1 MPIPKR
7 ICVYCGSSPGASP
20 TYAAA
25 ARAFGELLAAR
36 GIGLVYGGGRVG
48 IMGEV
53 ADAVLANGGEVI
65 GVIPGFLTGREIDH
79 RGLTELHVVDTM
91 HTRKAKMAALAD
103 AFVAL
108 PGGVGT
114 MEELFEVW
122 TWTQL
127 GGQDK
132 PVGLLDV
139 DGFYGPL
146 VTFLDHL
153 VTTGFVRPEHRSILQ
168 VSAAPAE
175 LLSKL
180 EGWTPLPTPKWM
192 RASQT

>member
-1 MPIPKR
+1 MGTPKR
-7 ICVYCGSSPGASP
+7 LCVYCGSSHGTSP
-20 TYAAA
+20 SYTVA
-25 ARAFGELLAAR
+25 ARALGALLATR

-48 IMGEV
+48 LMGEV
-53 ADAVLANGGEVI
+53 AEGALAHGGEVI
-65 GVIPGFLTGREIDH
+65 GVIPGFLEARELEH

-91 HTRKAKMAALAD
+91 HTRKAKMAELAD

-153 VTTGFVRPEHRSILQ
+153 VTTGFVRPEHRGILQ
-168 VSAAPAE
+168 VATTPEEILAKLSAWE
-175 LLSKL
+175 SM
-180 EGWTPLPTPKWM
+180 PTPKWFGKG
-192 RASQT
+192 QT